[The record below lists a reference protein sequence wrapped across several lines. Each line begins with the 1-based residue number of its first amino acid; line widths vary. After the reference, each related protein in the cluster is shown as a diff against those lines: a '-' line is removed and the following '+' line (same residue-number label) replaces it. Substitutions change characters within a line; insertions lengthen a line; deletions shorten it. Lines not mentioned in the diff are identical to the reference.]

1 MKIIKSDV
9 IIAGG
14 GPAGLYSAYC
24 LARRGLD
31 VTVIERDK
39 SIGYPIICAEGVSN
53 RTLHNYLPGFDTRA
67 VRNHFSRLIVKYSGM
82 SSVSDIPDMGV
93 ILNRADFDRY
103 IAGIAEDAGA
113 EIVLSENITGGHYSS
128 EGIVVETGKQKY
140 EARGLI
146 AADGVESRI
155 ASFFNINTTARLGD
169 VYSCYQYTLKDSSID
184 NNDIIFDFSP
194 RYVRSGYLWVFP
206 RGDNTANFGL
216 GILRNINKTNPRD
229 ILESYREE
237 HYPGSQIL
245 EEKTGGVPV
254 RPLVKPY
261 SKNVLVCGDAMRY
274 ADPITGGGIDNALR
288 SAYFAAE
295 TMYRAIT
302 SNDMSERTMRQYKE
316 QLERDNGY
324 SISMQLKLRR
334 LMDEMDDSELN
345 ELFKGIIEILDKR
358 GIRADDFYSEILSL
372 GSIMGRLHSGLKILS
387 VMSGNRTICK
397 TAVRLLI

>member
-1 MKIIKSDV
+1 MKISKSDV

-53 RTLHNYLPGFDTRA
+53 RTLDNYLPGFDTDA
-67 VRNHFSRLIVKYSGM
+67 VRNHFSRLIVKYSAM

-93 ILNRADFDRY
+93 ILNRAYFDRY
-103 IAGIAEDAGA
+103 IADIAEDAGA
-113 EIVLSENITGGHYSS
+113 EIILSENITGGHYSS
-128 EGIVVETGKQKY
+128 EGIIVETGRQKY

-146 AADGVESRI
+146 AADGVESRV
-155 ASFFNINTTARLGD
+155 ASFFNINTSSRLGD
-169 VYSCYQYTLKDSSID
+169 VYSCCQYTIKDSSID
-184 NNDIIFDFSP
+184 DNDIIFDFTP
-194 RYVRSGYLWVFP
+194 RYARSGYLWVFP

-216 GILRNINKTNPRD
+216 GILRNINKKKPCD
-229 ILESYREE
+229 LLEAYRQEY
-237 HYPGSQIL
+237 YPHSEIL

-254 RPLVKPY
+254 RPLMKPY
-261 SKNVLVCGDAMRY
+261 SNKVLVCGDAMRY

-295 TMYRAIT
+295 TMHRAIT
-302 SNDMSERTMRQYKE
+302 GNDMSEKTMKQYKK

-324 SISMQLKLRR
+324 SINLQLKLRN
-334 LMDEMDDSELN
+334 LMNEMDDSELDG
-345 ELFKGIIEILDKR
+345 LFKGILEILDKR
-358 GIRADDFYSEILSL
+358 CIRADDFYSEILPL
-372 GSIMGRLHSGLKILS
+372 GSIMGKLHSAVKILS
-387 VMSGNRTICK
+387 VMSGNRIICK
-397 TAVRLLI
+397 SAIRLLL